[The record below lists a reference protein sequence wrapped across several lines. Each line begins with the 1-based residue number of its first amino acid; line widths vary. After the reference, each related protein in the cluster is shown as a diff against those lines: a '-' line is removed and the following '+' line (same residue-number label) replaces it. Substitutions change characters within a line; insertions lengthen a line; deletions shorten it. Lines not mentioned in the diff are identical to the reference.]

1 MIETKTKDTFLG
13 ANGESVSYHE
23 VFEAVWKNIEVYG
36 RSGGRHLSS
45 DDLEDLFQE
54 TAVKI
59 IEHCG
64 TFDSTKSQE
73 KTWASRVAFST
84 RTDAFNEYMKRNSI
98 FVNSISD
105 TSSYDSFVSDRS
117 VEEAESVEI
126 IQDAIGSLR
135 ENYMYVLSLQLE
147 GMKPKKMAEILECTP
162 DAASIQLCRARKA
175 LKKKLPNDIL
185 EMTNR

>member
-1 MIETKTKDTFLG
+1 MIETKTKDTFFG

-126 IQDAIGSLR
+126 IQDAIGSLN
-135 ENYMYVLSLQLE
+135 EDYQYVLSLQLE

-162 DAASIQLCRARKA
+162 WRGVDQTLSCAQSPKEKAS
-175 LKKKLPNDIL
+175 
-185 EMTNR
+185 